1 MQKNKRILICPLD
14 WGLGHAT
21 RCIPII
27 RLLLQKNAEVVI
39 AADAGPLALLKQE
52 FPQLTFVQLK
62 GYNIQ
67 YPKSGSMKL
76 KMLLSIPKI
85 VTGIKDEHAQ
95 LDKIIDEHKIDI
107 VISDN
112 RYGCWSKKVKSIFI
126 THQLTIKAPIGE
138 RILHKKVLT
147 YIANYDECWI
157 PDVEWENNLSGDLAH
172 HYPLPKNTYFVG
184 ALSRFN
190 ESLQSI
196 PIAIEKRGGKCDI
209 MVIIS
214 GPEPQRSIF
223 EKLVI
228 EQLEQTD
235 LKALVVCGKA
245 SEQKT
250 ETIKNITIVSHLH
263 SNEMQNAIQNADII
277 LSRSGYSTVM
287 DLAYLGKKAIF
298 VATPGQTEQ
307 EYLAE
312 RFQKKGI
319 AFSQTQASFD
329 LKIALEKSKNYKG
342 FEVIKSD
349 NSLEKRI
356 DTFF

>member
-27 RLLLQKNAEVVI
+27 HLLLKKNTEVVI

-85 VTGIKDEHAQ
+85 VNGIKEEHTQ

-126 THQLTIKAPIGE
+126 THQLMIKAPIGE
-138 RILHKKVLT
+138 SILHKKVLT
-147 YIANYDECWI
+147 YIANYDECWV
-157 PDVEWENNLSGDLAH
+157 PDTEGENNLSGDLAH

-184 ALSRFN
+184 ALSRFDFSVSP
-190 ESLQSI
+190 ESYRDEMTTI
-196 PIAIEKRGGKCDI
+196 VA
-209 MVIIS
+209 IIS
-214 GPEPQRSIF
+214 GPEPQRSVF

-228 EQLEQTD
+228 EQLLQTNI
-235 LKALVVCGKA
+235 KALVVCGKA
-245 SEQKT
+245 SEPKT
-250 ETIKNITIVSHLH
+250 ETIKNIKIVSHLN
-263 SNEMQNAIQNADII
+263 SDEMQNAILNSEII
-277 LSRSGYSTVM
+277 LSRSGYSTIM

-298 VATPGQTEQ
+298 IPTPGQTEQ

-312 RFQKKGI
+312 RFLKKGI

-329 LKIALEKSKNYKG
+329 LKIALAKSKNYKG
-342 FEVIKSD
+342 FEKMKLS
-349 NSLEKRI
+349 NELEKRI
-356 DTFF
+356 DVLF